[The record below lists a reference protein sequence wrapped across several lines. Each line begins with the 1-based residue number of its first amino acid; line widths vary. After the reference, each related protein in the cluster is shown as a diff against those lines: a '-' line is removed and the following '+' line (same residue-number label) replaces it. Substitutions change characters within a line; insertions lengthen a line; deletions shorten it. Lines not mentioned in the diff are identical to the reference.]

1 MVLMASST
9 EWGGIAFKL
18 LMHRSYMKKLLQAEL
33 PLLDTLDTRT
43 LVGNLSERAVGIGSE
58 PVW

>member
-1 MVLMASST
+1 MASST

-18 LMHRSYMKKLLQAEL
+18 LMHHSYMKKLLQAGL
-33 PLLDTLDTRT
+33 LLLDTLDTRT
-43 LVGNLSERAVGIGSE
+43 LVGNLSERAVGISSE

>member
-1 MVLMASST
+1 MASST

-18 LMHRSYMKKLLQAEL
+18 LMHHSYMKKLLQAGL
-33 PLLDTLDTRT
+33 LLLDTLDTRT
-43 LVGNLSERAVGIGSE
+43 LVGDLSERAVGISSE